1 MKIFMN
7 GLELGREATGEMEVG
22 QVLSEIQS
30 EIHAGGKV
38 LLGASIDG
46 VAIESGFRRRRQLAT
61 PVTRVAKLELL
72 IQDPEVVS
80 EQILKDSLQIYRQ
93 IQQEAPVL
101 ATRFRMGDEFTA
113 NQQLADVLDRLTL
126 SLKGS
131 SMALKQR
138 PLNSNLQ
145 GRLNQ
150 AGGELMPVLD
160 RVLAAQTS
168 GDYTA
173 LADQLEYKLPTALK
187 NCYDCM
193 LQATET
199 QAVAPR

>member
-1 MKIFMN
+1 MKIYMN
-7 GLELGREATGEMEVG
+7 GLELSKEATGEMEVG
-22 QVLSEIQS
+22 QVLSELQS
-30 EIHAGGKV
+30 EIHTGGKV

-61 PVTRVAKLELL
+61 SVTRINKLELM
-72 IQDPEVVS
+72 IQDPEAVS

-93 IQQEAPVL
+93 LQQEVPVL

-131 SMALKQR
+131 SIALKQR
-138 PLNSNLQ
+138 PLSSDLH

-160 RVLAAQTS
+160 RVLAAQTA

-193 LQATET
+193 LQANESPAANT
-199 QAVAPR
+199 R